1 MDDSTKLLIE
11 ALNFL
16 LKKLKLE
23 QNIFGWIAVFLIL
36 STLAIITAL
45 TFACLARKL
54 KSCNNKTNFE
64 DFEAEI

>member
-54 KSCNNKTNFE
+54 KSCNKTNFE

>member
-1 MDDSTKLLIE
+1 MEDPTKLLIE

-16 LKKLKLE
+16 LKKLELE
-23 QNIFGWIAVFLIL
+23 QNIFGYIAVFLIL
-36 STLAIITAL
+36 SSLAIITAF

-54 KSCNNKTNFE
+54 KSCNKTNFE

>member
-1 MDDSTKLLIE
+1 MDDSTKSLLE

-16 LKKLKLE
+16 LNKLKLE

-36 STLAIITAL
+36 STLAIITVF

-54 KSCNNKTNFE
+54 KSCNNKSNFE
-64 DFEAEI
+64 DFGAEI

>member
-23 QNIFGWIAVFLIL
+23 ENIFGWIAVFLIL

-54 KSCNNKTNFE
+54 KSCNKTNFE

>member
-16 LKKLKLE
+16 LKNLKLE
-23 QNIFGWIAVFLIL
+23 QNIFGYIAVFLIL
-36 STLAIITAL
+36 SSIAIITAF

-54 KSCNNKTNFE
+54 QSCNKTNFE

>member
-16 LKKLKLE
+16 LKKLELE
-23 QNIFGWIAVFLIL
+23 QNIFGYIAVFLIL
-36 STLAIITAL
+36 SSLAIITAF

-54 KSCNNKTNFE
+54 KSCNKTNFE

>member
-1 MDDSTKLLIE
+1 MEDSTKLLIE

-16 LKKLKLE
+16 LKKLELE
-23 QNIFGWIAVFLIL
+23 QNIFGYIAVFLIL
-36 STLAIITAL
+36 SSLAIITAF

-54 KSCNNKTNFE
+54 KSCNQTHFE